1 VPAETKGI
9 LRKSHVPLFIQIEED
24 LRGLIGDGQLGELD
38 QVPSESELTQRFGVS
53 RMTVRRALDRLV
65 SDGVLFRKP
74 GKGTF
79 VAPAKIL
86 HQPSQGVSFSGA
98 MREHGFS
105 TSTIVLS
112 AAMTPAP
119 YHVVQALRVPV
130 GDSVTFV
137 RRLRLVEGLPV
148 AVHQSYLPGSLASV
162 LSHDLSGS
170 LTELLE
176 QLGAKVATVEDT
188 LEAVRADLE
197 NAHLLHVGEG
207 TPLIHI
213 TGTAYGQDLRP
224 IRYSEAYYRGDRFK
238 FRVHEDLKG
247 IVPFLQPV
255 TEDAALA
262 LP

>member
-1 VPAETKGI
+1 VQGKTKGVV
-9 LRKSHVPLFIQIEED
+9 RKSHVPLFIQIEED
-24 LRGLIGDGQLGELD
+24 LRGLINDGQIGELD

-86 HQPSQGVSFSGA
+86 HQPSQSVSFSGA
-98 MREHGFS
+98 MREHGFN

-119 YHVVQALRVPV
+119 YHVVQALDLANGGAVA
-130 GDSVTFV
+130 FI
-137 RRLRLVEGLPV
+137 RRLRLVEGMPV
-148 AVHQSYLPGSLASV
+148 AVHQSYLLNTLAAV
-162 LSHDLSGS
+162 LSCDLSGS

-176 QLGAKVATVEDT
+176 HMGTKVQTVEDI
-188 LEAVRADLE
+188 LEATSADLE
-197 NAHLLHVGEG
+197 NARLLQVGEG

-224 IRYSEAYYRGDRFK
+224 FRYSEAYYRGDRFK

-247 IVPFLQPV
+247 IVALLQPV
-255 TEDAALA
+255 ASTTSPAW
-262 LP
+262 